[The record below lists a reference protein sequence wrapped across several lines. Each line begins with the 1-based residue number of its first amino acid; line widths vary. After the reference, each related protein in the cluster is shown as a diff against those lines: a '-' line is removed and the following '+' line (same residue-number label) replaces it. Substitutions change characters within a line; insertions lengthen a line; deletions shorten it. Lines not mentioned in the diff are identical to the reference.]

1 MRNCSVQGVTNADG
15 GVYKEVVIIGN
26 GPSGIALSYLLAGNW
41 PYYNGAV
48 HPDEMLTTR
57 LASAPP
63 GRSII
68 QQDLRFLSQGLEG
81 RSNNPVSLLMD
92 TLNHPCAD
100 LGLELPSLLEWHHHP
115 ECQVDHIVIGKGPPG
130 GSWQAMD
137 GNVLTI
143 SLGSWMELPGIEF
156 RAWEAAENAGVI
168 SYRDSRASVSSVAR
182 YYYDYV
188 HKQSLARFFQS
199 GCVVTSVRPLDTSRS
214 QNTETIDPETGVQYS
229 EPQALWQVEGFD
241 LSDSIPFCYICRKV
255 VLATGSTDVPN
266 RLGIPGELANPTWVL
281 HDLRSLEAAFD
292 RLVDG
297 EEGGREGVPTEP
309 CCDPVLIVGAGLS
322 AADAVIAAR
331 FRSLPILHVFRK
343 TAALGTG
350 STQLPENMYPEY
362 HKVHQMMGDGGATY
376 PCYRALAEH
385 TVLEISSDHK
395 VRVIGPDNTVSVH
408 RVSVVAI
415 LIGSRPDLNFLPPG
429 LSLGVKPS
437 EPVDCRSNPIA
448 VDPYTHRVVKAPPG
462 MYALGPL
469 AGDNFVRFLQGGAVA
484 ITSHINKE
492 LRHYTVL

>member
-1 MRNCSVQGVTNADG
+1 MRDYSVQGVSIPDDA
-15 GVYKEVVIIGN
+15 VYKEVVVIGN

-57 LASAPP
+57 LSGAPS

-100 LGLELPSLLEWHHHP
+100 LGLELPSLLEWRHHP
-115 ECQVDHIVIGKGPPG
+115 ECQVDHIVLGKGPPG

-143 SLGSWMELPGIEF
+143 SLSSWMELPGVEF
-156 RAWEAAENAGVI
+156 RGGSGPAH
-168 SYRDSRASVSSVAR
+168 SRDGRASVSSVAQ
-182 YYYDYV
+182 YYHDYV
-188 HKQSLARFFQS
+188 HSQTLARFFRN
-199 GCVVTSVRPLDTSRS
+199 GCVVTSVRPLDISHS
-214 QNTETIDPETGVQYS
+214 QSGDIIDPETGVQYCQ
-229 EPQALWQVEGFD
+229 PQAMWRVEGFD
-241 LSDSIPFCYICRKV
+241 LENGGPFCYICRRV
-255 VLATGSTDVPN
+255 VLATGAADLPN
-266 RLGIPGELANPTWVL
+266 RLGVPGELANPTWVL
-281 HDLRSLEAAFD
+281 HDLRSLEAALD
-292 RLVDG
+292 RLVEE
-297 EEGGREGVPTEP
+297 EEGDREGVPTEP
-309 CCDPVLIVGAGLS
+309 RCDPVLIVGAGLS

-343 TAALGTG
+343 KAGALGK
-350 STQLPENMYPEY
+350 QLPENMYPEY
-362 HKVHQMMGDGGATY
+362 HKVHQMMGDGGASY
-376 PCYRALAEH
+376 PCYTALAEH
-385 TVLEISSDHK
+385 RVLEISSDHK
-395 VRVIGPDNTVSVH
+395 VCVVGSDNAVSVH
-408 RVSVVAI
+408 QVSVVAV

-429 LSLGVKPS
+429 LSLGLRATES
-437 EPVDCRSNPIA
+437 VDCRSNPVD
-448 VDPYTHRVVKAPPG
+448 VDPYTHRAVRAPPG

-484 ITSHINKE
+484 IASHIHKE
-492 LRHYTVL
+492 LHHTAL